1 MSKII
6 EAKQPCPGKD
16 CNSSDAYFKYDDGH
30 GYCYSCK
37 TFFKPDGQQGLEDD
51 GSYQYV
57 SHRSISDS
65 VFRKYG
71 VKTKVDRKGTPIS
84 VLFPYGDGN
93 FKVRDYKTKSFPYTL
108 GDMSGGKLF
117 GADLFT
123 AGQSKAITIVEGEY
137 DALAAYQMLG
147 STYPVVS
154 VRSSASA
161 RKDMEAYHSFINS
174 FEKIYLCLDNDNAGQ
189 EATSEIARLFD
200 FNKVYHVQL
209 SAHNDANAYLQGKDD
224 KSFLFAWHNA
234 KRFMPKGI
242 ISDFSEIKEVL
253 DSKDQESVCSFPFS
267 TLQDMT
273 YGLHLGET
281 FLITALEGVGKTEI
295 VGAMEY
301 HVLKETDV
309 NVGIIHLEEGEKR
322 AIQRLAGYELAVPAH
337 LPESELAKEDV
348 LRAYEAAC
356 KRDSRVHLYSHFGSD
371 DPDVIL
377 DTVRFMAS
385 VCGCKIIFL
394 DHITMVVTGHET
406 DDERRKL
413 DYISTRLAMMAK
425 ELNFSLVLVSHVN
438 DDGKTRGSRNISKVA
453 HAHLHLDR
461 DIEAAVM
468 SDRNTTALTI
478 RKNRFAGHTGP
489 AGFLHFD
496 PKTYKIQELT
506 EDVAAERQLQDTPTF

>member
-1 MSKII
+1 
-6 EAKQPCPGKD
+6 
-16 CNSSDAYFKYDDGH
+16 
-30 GYCYSCK
+30 
-37 TFFKPDGQQGLEDD
+37 L
-51 GSYQYV
+51 
-57 SHRSISDS
+57 
-65 VFRKYG
+65 
-71 VKTKVDRKGTPIS
+71 
-84 VLFPYGDGN
+84 
-93 FKVRDYKTKSFPYTL
+93 
-108 GDMSGGKLF
+108 
-117 GADLFT
+117 
-123 AGQSKAITIVEGEY
+123 
-137 DALAAYQMLG
+137 
-147 STYPVVS
+147 
-154 VRSSASA
+154 
-161 RKDMEAYHSFINS
+161 
-174 FEKIYLCLDNDNAGQ
+174 
-189 EATSEIARLFD
+189 
-200 FNKVYHVQL
+200 
-209 SAHNDANAYLQGKDD
+209 
-224 KSFLFAWHNA
+224 
-234 KRFMPKGI
+234 
-242 ISDFSEIKEVL
+242 
-253 DSKDQESVCSFPFS
+253 
-267 TLQDMT
+267 
-273 YGLHLGET
+273 
-281 FLITALEGVGKTEI
+281 ALEGVGKTEI